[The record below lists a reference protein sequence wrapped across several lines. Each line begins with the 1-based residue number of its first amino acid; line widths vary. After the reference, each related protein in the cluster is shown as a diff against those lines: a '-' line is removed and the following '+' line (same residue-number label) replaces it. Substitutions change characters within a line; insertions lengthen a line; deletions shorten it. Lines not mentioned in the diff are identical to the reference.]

1 MELLD
6 FSLELNTNQGLFTWA
21 RLYFKGPE
29 FDVTLNSLV
38 GELAA
43 DEAFGVKDSISGISC
58 GLILCSITDEA
69 LVFSE
74 GDIGRGSVE
83 ALIISND
90 FDFIILPHT
99 YTGVGCAEIDTN

>member
-21 RLYFKGPE
+21 RLYLKRPE

-43 DEAFGVKDSISGISC
+43 NEAFGVKDSISGISC
-58 GLILCSITDEA
+58 GLILCSIPDEA